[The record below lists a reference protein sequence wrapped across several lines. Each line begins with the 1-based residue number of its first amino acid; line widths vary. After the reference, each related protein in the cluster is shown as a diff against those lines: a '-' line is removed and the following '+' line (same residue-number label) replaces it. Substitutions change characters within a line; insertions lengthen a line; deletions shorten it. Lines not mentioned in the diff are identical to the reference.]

1 MIQKKMKALFG
12 FHLFILRCL
21 FLCLFFFIIHRIRF
35 CVNIYQHDVF
45 IGFIRQTSFPQE
57 IIYNIADDEK
67 LKFAVIVARSGGRW
81 VFCRHK
87 ERSTLE
93 IPGGHREP
101 GETVAQTAERELREE
116 TGAEKFTLKRVCVY
130 SVTGRNRVNSKGAE
144 TFGVLYF
151 AEITSFGE
159 LKSEIA
165 EIVLLDELPERWTYP
180 EIQPA
185 LIAEAKRRGA
195 IT

>member
-1 MIQKKMKALFG
+1 MRVKF
-12 FHLFILRCL
+12 
-21 FLCLFFFIIHRIRF
+21 
-35 CVNIYQHDVF
+35 
-45 IGFIRQTSFPQE
+45 
-57 IIYNIADDEK
+57 YNIADDEK

-116 TGAEKFTLKRVCVY
+116 TGAEEFTLKRICVY
-130 SVTGRNRVNSKGAE
+130 SVTGRNRVNSTGAE

-165 EIVLLDELPERWTYP
+165 EIVLLEELPERWTYP

-195 IT
+195 IA

>member
-1 MIQKKMKALFG
+1 MRVKF
-12 FHLFILRCL
+12 
-21 FLCLFFFIIHRIRF
+21 
-35 CVNIYQHDVF
+35 
-45 IGFIRQTSFPQE
+45 
-57 IIYNIADDEK
+57 YNIADDEK

-116 TGAEKFTLKRVCVY
+116 TGAEKFTLKRVY

-165 EIVLLDELPERWTYP
+165 EIVLLEELPERWTYP

>member
-1 MIQKKMKALFG
+1 MRVKF
-12 FHLFILRCL
+12 
-21 FLCLFFFIIHRIRF
+21 
-35 CVNIYQHDVF
+35 
-45 IGFIRQTSFPQE
+45 
-57 IIYNIADDEK
+57 YNIADDEK
-67 LKFAVIVARSGGRW
+67 LKFAVIVARSRGRW

-144 TFGVLYF
+144 TF

-165 EIVLLDELPERWTYP
+165 EIVLLEELPERWTYP